1 MNNTFGPVDTPASL
15 PGLPFGVARFSR
27 DELQQFRGATVP
39 DLVADPMR
47 LLFVGINPGLWTAA
61 VGTHFARPGNRF
73 WPAMYRAGVTAEP
86 VDASDGL
93 TDTQRA
99 ELCSAGIAMTNICPL
114 ATARADEL
122 TRQQLASGGER
133 LRVFVRTHRPAVVAV
148 LGVTAFRDAFGMRS
162 TVVGPQPEPFEDVEL
177 WVLPNPSG
185 LNAHES
191 VDSLAAWYRQAAEAA
206 GVPLHRPR
214 QA

>member
-1 MNNTFGPVDTPASL
+1 M
-15 PGLPFGVARFSR
+15 
-27 DELQQFRGATVP
+27 P

-122 TRQQLASGGER
+122 TRQQLVSGGER
-133 LRVFVRTHRPAVVAV
+133 LRVFVRTHQPMVVAV

-162 TVVGPQPEPFEDVEL
+162 TAVGPQTESFEDVEL